1 MNPITMRRLA
11 PSSRVLSRLR
21 LTQITQPS
29 HLSAATTPSRTRH
42 YAKPA
47 TPSNNR
53 NRSSSSSADDDAA
66 AQRAARMHRAAG
78 EEEDAQRRREA
89 ERAYQAR
96 YKSAA
101 RRWVS
106 SVVALPILLVTSYYL
121 FDRCRFPLPPAYY
134 ICLFFLYWGGDG
146 CGIKYEMGFTNV
158 DLSV

>member
-11 PSSRVLSRLR
+11 PSSRVLSRLH

-29 HLSAATTPSRTRH
+29 HLSAATTPSLTRH

-47 TPSNNR
+47 TTSNNR
-53 NRSSSSSADDDAA
+53 NRSSISSSSADDDAA

-121 FDRCRFPLPPAYY
+121 FDRLVMGHEKKELPWKKPKS
-134 ICLFFLYWGGDG
+134 DG
-146 CGIKYEMGFTNV
+146 Q
-158 DLSV
+158 